1 MTVTRAQAR
10 TGIGT
15 TEMDVT
21 VMDLATLF
29 WREYCGRILELWALK
44 KLTTQSLKSHCES
57 LGDGNIESYLDY
69 GTDL

>member
-44 KLTTQSLKSHCES
+44 AIKYSQI
-57 LGDGNIESYLDY
+57 N
-69 GTDL
+69 DLL